1 VLSCRLRTPPSIPV
15 ASYSTLV
22 PACAEKR
29 QTGAFGLITLWSLVT
44 PEGKPPEKK
53 ARKCPRCRQQTLEYT
68 PHVAVLS
75 QSIKKKKKKGADESK
90 DRLSYEPAWLC
101 KNVECK
107 YLRLIDD

>member
-1 VLSCRLRTPPSIPV
+1 
-15 ASYSTLV
+15 
-22 PACAEKR
+22 
-29 QTGAFGLITLWSLVT
+29 
-44 PEGKPPEKK
+44 
-53 ARKCPRCRQQTLEYT
+53 
-68 PHVAVLS
+68 VAVLS